1 MPARTPIVAAAVIGC
16 AVAGYAAYPCVTLY
30 RLDGAV
36 ARNDTV
42 ALRRLIDWPEVRQ
55 GIEADLASDRGQEL
69 PAFGAGFLRT
79 VAVKAAVTP
88 ENVLTALRA
97 DDGQASHSQ
106 AAHRPASDDAMR
118 LRAVWLEGPGC
129 LMLDLGSIRLRMQLR
144 GGAWE
149 VTRAWLPE
157 DVLAQARAAARDG

>member
-1 MPARTPIVAAAVIGC
+1 MPARTPIVAAAVIGV

-55 GIEADLASDRGQEL
+55 GIEADLASDQGQEL
-69 PAFGAGFLRT
+69 PAFGTGFLRT

-97 DDGQASHSQ
+97 DDGS
-106 AAHRPASDDAMR
+106 AAHKQASDDPMR
-118 LRAVWLEGPGC
+118 LRAVWLEGPSR
-129 LMLDLGSIRLRMQLR
+129 LMLDLGSIRLRMELR

-149 VTRAWLPE
+149 VTRAWLPA
-157 DVLAQARAAARDG
+157 DVLTQARAAARDG